1 MFYSVLVL
9 SMVALRTSEEFAG
22 CTKGTFLMCSSGDN
36 GAIEPTTLNK
46 AMDDNQATWKC
57 EKNIFNPEDDE
68 FVSVNIRKK
77 RSIYVSLFGLSA
89 CIAMQMEPWCL
100 NRWDHRRRLCLA
112 CVSLKYIYKWIIFFW
127 FFFFSISFLRGYRTI
142 SAIWRRTSGLS
153 ACARHHVYTRHRSQA
168 LF

>member
-9 SMVALRTSEEFAG
+9 SLVALRTSEEFAG

-68 FVSVNIRKK
+68 FVSVISAK
-77 RSIYVSLFGLSA
+77 REVYVSLFWFICVYRTADVTLVSESMRPSPSPLPGM
-89 CIAMQMEPWCL
+89 CISKIYIQMNYFL
-100 NRWDHRRRLCLA
+100 LIL
-112 CVSLKYIYKWIIFFW
+112 
-127 FFFFSISFLRGYRTI
+127 FFSISFLRGYRTI
-142 SAIWRRTSGLS
+142 SAI
-153 ACARHHVYTRHRSQA
+153 
-168 LF
+168 